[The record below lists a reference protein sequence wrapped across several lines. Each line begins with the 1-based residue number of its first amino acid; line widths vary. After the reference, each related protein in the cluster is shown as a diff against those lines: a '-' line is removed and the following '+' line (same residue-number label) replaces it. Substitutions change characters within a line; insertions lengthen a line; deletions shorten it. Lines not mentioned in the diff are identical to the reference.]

1 MTYDDWLRDK
11 VVYGTPEMV
20 VDRLR
25 QLIEELDLTQIIYEI
40 NFGSQIPYE
49 LQTNCLKLLTDKV
62 LPKFK

>member
-1 MTYDDWLRDK
+1 
-11 VVYGTPEMV
+11 MV